1 VSQII
6 SDSNF
11 CANLVQSVAISPDF
25 LSFVNNMIK
34 RFKTRVVNVGNVA
47 IGGTNPIRIQS
58 MTNTNTMDT
67 EATVAQAI
75 ALYKSGCEMVRIT
88 APGTKEAAHLA
99 IIKKEIINQ
108 GYDIPLIA
116 DIHYNP
122 KAAEIAAGIV
132 EKVRINPGNYTDR
145 NTGKSNFTEE
155 EYQESIHRIRQRI
168 TPLIEICKRN
178 NTALRIGSNHGSLS
192 ERILDKYGDTPLGMV
207 ESALEF
213 VRICRDM
220 DFHNLVLSMKASNVR
235 IMVYAT
241 RILVKE
247 MADEGM
253 NYPIHLGVT
262 EAGDGADGR
271 IKSAVGIGTLLAD
284 GIGDTIRVSLTE
296 DPVNEIS
303 VVKQIIRYFD
313 KLPVDYADDV
323 FLNSINNPFEY
334 NPRNSDKTIIDDSVQ
349 IPLVVGNQSET
360 EPSADFSEKE
370 VSQTN
375 SQWQQF
381 TDLDKFDK
389 AFPQIKQSGIIFKSK
404 SSHSVFYFRKLF
416 QSLHKSNVYN
426 PIILKKDYPDI
437 NEPEIAIQSAIDF
450 GPLFVDGFGDGI
462 WISHPIISREKCT
475 ELSFQI
481 LQASGARIS
490 KTEFIACPSCG
501 RTQYNIQKS
510 LQEIRV
516 KTSHLKGLKIAV
528 MGCIVNGPG
537 EMADADYGY
546 VGMGNGKVALFKG
559 KVLVK
564 KGVDETQAVE
574 ALIELIK
581 GNGDWEDVV

>member
-1 VSQII
+1 
-6 SDSNF
+6 
-11 CANLVQSVAISPDF
+11 
-25 LSFVNNMIK
+25 MIK
-34 RFKTRVVNVGNVA
+34 RFKTRVVNVGSVA

-58 MTNTNTMDT
+58 MTNTNTMDA

-99 IIKKEIINQ
+99 IIEKEIISQ
-108 GYDIPLIA
+108 GYNIPLIA

-145 NTGKSNFTEE
+145 NTGKTNFTEG
-155 EYQESIHRIRQRI
+155 EYKESIHRIRQRI

-213 VRICRDM
+213 VRICREM
-220 DFHNLVLSMKASNVR
+220 DFHNIVLSMKASNVR

-296 DPVNEIS
+296 DPVNEIP

-381 TDLDKFDK
+381 TDLDKFEK

>member
-1 VSQII
+1 
-6 SDSNF
+6 
-11 CANLVQSVAISPDF
+11 
-25 LSFVNNMIK
+25 MIK
-34 RFKTRVVNVGNVA
+34 RFKTSVVNVGSVA

-58 MTNTNTMDT
+58 MTNTNTMDAG
-67 EATVAQAI
+67 ATVAQAI

-99 IIKKEIINQ
+99 VIKKEIIKR
-108 GYDIPLIA
+108 GFDIPLIA

-122 KAAEIAAGIV
+122 KAAEIAASIV

-145 NTGKSNFTEE
+145 NTGKTNFTKD
-155 EYQESIHRIRQRI
+155 EYQESIFRIRQRI
-168 TPLIEICKRN
+168 APLIEICKQN

-213 VRICRDM
+213 VRICKDM
-220 DFHNLVLSMKASNVR
+220 DFHNIVLSMKASNVR

-241 RILVKE
+241 RILVKK

-296 DPVNEIS
+296 DPVNEIP
-303 VVKQIIRYFD
+303 VAKQIIKYFE
-313 KLPVDYADDV
+313 KLPLEYKSDV
-323 FLNSINNPFEY
+323 FENSFYKPFEY
-334 NPRNSDKTIIDDSVQ
+334 NPRVSDKSILDDSVQ
-349 IPLVVGNQSET
+349 FPLVVGHQRKN
-360 EPSADFSEKE
+360 EPSADFTEKE

-375 SQWQQF
+375 SQWKQF
-381 TDLDKFDK
+381 TDLDKLEK
-389 AFPQIKQSGIIFKSK
+389 AFPQIKQSGIVFKSK
-404 SSHSVFYFRKLF
+404 SNHSIFDFRKFFHYL
-416 QSLHKSNVYN
+416 QTTKANN
-426 PIILKKDYPDI
+426 PVILKKEYPDI
-437 NEPEIAIQSAIDF
+437 DEAELAIQSAIDF
-450 GPLFVDGFGDGI
+450 GPLFLDGFGDGI
-462 WISHPIISREKCT
+462 WLSNPKISREKCT

-510 LQEIRV
+510 LQEIRA

-559 KVLVK
+559 KALVK
-564 KGVDETQAVE
+564 KSVDENHAVE
-574 ALIELIK
+574 VLIDLIK
-581 GNGDWEDVV
+581 ENGDWLKA